1 MTAVTELLEQLRGET
16 APADRWDPAKHG
28 QTETGRF

>member
-1 MTAVTELLEQLRGET
+1 MADITRLLEQLRGET
-16 APADRWDPAKHG
+16 APGERWDPAEHG